1 MGQTSDTNFSKIGFF
16 GGSFDPIH
24 LGHLSLA
31 KQAIQSA
38 NLDSLLLCPAYHA
51 PLRAEKPFFSTE
63 IRLKILE
70 QIARD
75 TPQIKVCKL
84 EIEKR
89 MTCFTY
95 NTLKEVQSQHPQSE
109 IIVLLGADQFENLSN
124 WKSNQ
129 ELVQICKFLVFSRT
143 KTEIIP
149 PDIPELSFQLMQ
161 NELLD
166 YSSTKIRNRIKS
178 RQPVKHML
186 PRAAHKFIHQ

>member
-1 MGQTSDTNFSKIGFF
+1 
-16 GGSFDPIH
+16 
-24 LGHLSLA
+24 
-31 KQAIQSA
+31 
-38 NLDSLLLCPAYHA
+38 
-51 PLRAEKPFFSTE
+51 
-63 IRLKILE
+63 
-70 QIARD
+70 
-75 TPQIKVCKL
+75 
-84 EIEKR
+84 